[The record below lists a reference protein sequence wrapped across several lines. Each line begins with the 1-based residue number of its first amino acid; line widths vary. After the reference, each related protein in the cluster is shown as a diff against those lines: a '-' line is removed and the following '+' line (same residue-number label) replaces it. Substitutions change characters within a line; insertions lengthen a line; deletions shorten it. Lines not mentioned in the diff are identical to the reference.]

1 MDCITQYKLG
11 SAAVIKKNSSNLSYL
26 GEQRSIS
33 HSCYTVSVLWLGT
46 LLHVSSFW
54 DTGWQQISSWVHPG
68 CHCWRKGKSGG
79 SCTGRSC
86 QGLEIMYL
94 YHRLNSTHYFLSTQP
109 HGDQVVHSS
118 FAQKR
123 HEQPVSHEEH
133 QWLPMTTTIKCVM
146 WWTTSQVILS
156 VLWLFFRQLLN
167 KGGKKWKC

>member
-11 SAAVIKKNSSNLSYL
+11 SAAVIKKNFLKSQLL
-26 GEQRSIS
+26 GWTKIYFSLML
-33 HSCYTVSVLWLGT
+33 HSLCCLAGDSAPCLFFLGHRLT
-46 LLHVSSFW
+46 ADIILGAS
-54 DTGWQQISSWVHPG
+54 
-68 CHCWRKGKSGG
+68 WRKGKSGG

-109 HGDQVVHSS
+109 HGDQVVHSNI
-118 FAQKR
+118 AQKKTWTTSISWR
-123 HEQPVSHEEH
+123 A
-133 QWLPMTTTIKCVM
+133 PMTTIEVVIKCVM